1 MTFQNPSFINID
13 NLNLGIPINQ
23 NAETDILSQDELN
36 AIIMS
41 QMGNNTPIQT
51 IPVSPTIVQQEVQ
64 QEVQQVMAPVMAP
77 ITQQPNYVNHPIYP
91 TTTNTVPD
99 KYEIDPNSVE
109 DWEQEEVDTSSKTW
123 IEQMSEKSEKSEK
136 PVKQKD
142 QESDDYDDSE
152 KDDKKITLKDV
163 DPVFDLEELY
173 TNFNKLKEGV
183 SKRILKL
190 EEKQQTLDSRV
201 KTLEK
206 FIRLDEAEL
215 ATQYINKSKE
225 NSNTHYIKQLTSSIL
240 NKTELLTMTMDVS
253 LKHENL
259 ILSWNKELFN
269 IEKEKVSS
277 YAKIKNLNKA
287 TQETESDV
295 NDIISKVNEAVKKGG
310 ISVADA
316 QNELQI
322 SGYSGKP
329 FN

>member
-1 MTFQNPSFINID
+1 MAFQNTSFTDID

-23 NAETDILSQDELN
+23 NGEPDILSQDELN

-41 QMGNNTPIQT
+41 QMGNNNPIQT
-51 IPVSPTIVQQEVQ
+51 IPVSPTIVQQD
-64 QEVQQVMAPVMAP
+64 VQQVMAPV
-77 ITQQPNYVNHPIYP
+77 TQQPNYVNHPIYP

-109 DWEQEEVDTSSKTW
+109 DWEQEEVDTTSKTW
-123 IEQMSEKSEKSEK
+123 VEQMSEKSEKT
-136 PVKQKD
+136 VKQKD
-142 QESDDYDDSE
+142 QESDDDYDDSE

-183 SKRILKL
+183 YKRILKL

-277 YAKIKNLNKA
+277 YTKIKNLNKS

>member
-1 MTFQNPSFINID
+1 MAFQNTSFTDID

-23 NAETDILSQDELN
+23 NGEPDILSQDELN

-64 QEVQQVMAPVMAP
+64 QGMAPVMAP
-77 ITQQPNYVNHPIYP
+77 VTQQPNYVNHPIYP

-99 KYEIDPNSVE
+99 KYEIDPNRVE
-109 DWEQEEVDTSSKTW
+109 DWEQEEVDTTSKTW
-123 IEQMSEKSEKSEK
+123 IEQMSEKSEKT
-136 PVKQKD
+136 VKQKD
-142 QESDDYDDSE
+142 QELDDDDDDSE
-152 KDDKKITLKDV
+152 KDDKKTTLKDV

-183 SKRILKL
+183 FKRISKL

-206 FIRLDEAEL
+206 FIKLDEAEL

>member
-1 MTFQNPSFINID
+1 MAFQNTTLSNID

-23 NAETDILSQDELN
+23 NVETDILSQDELN

-41 QMGNNTPIQT
+41 QMGNNNPIQT

-64 QEVQQVMAPVMAP
+64 QVMAPV
-77 ITQQPNYVNHPIYP
+77 TQQPNYVNHPIYP

-99 KYEIDPNSVE
+99 KYEIDPNNVE
-109 DWEQEEVDTSSKTW
+109 DWEQEEADTTSKTW
-123 IEQMSEKSEKSEK
+123 IEQMSEKSEKT
-136 PVKQKD
+136 VKQKD
-142 QESDDYDDSE
+142 QEFDDDNDSE

-183 SKRILKL
+183 FKRISKL

-206 FIRLDEAEL
+206 FIKLDEAEL

>member
-1 MTFQNPSFINID
+1 MAFQNTSFTDID

-23 NAETDILSQDELN
+23 NGEPDILSQDELN

-41 QMGNNTPIQT
+41 QMGNNNPIQT
-51 IPVSPTIVQQEVQ
+51 IPVSPTIVH
-64 QEVQQVMAPVMAP
+64 QEVQQVVQQGMAPVMAP
-77 ITQQPNYVNHPIYP
+77 VTQQPNYVNHPIYP

-99 KYEIDPNSVE
+99 KYEIDPNRVE
-109 DWEQEEVDTSSKTW
+109 DWEQEEVDTTSKTW
-123 IEQMSEKSEKSEK
+123 VEQMSEKSEKT
-136 PVKQKD
+136 VKQKD
-142 QESDDYDDSE
+142 QESDDDYDDSE

-183 SKRILKL
+183 FKRILKL

>member
-1 MTFQNPSFINID
+1 MAFQNTSFTNID
-13 NLNLGIPINQ
+13 NLNLGIPVNQ
-23 NAETDILSQDELN
+23 NVEPDILSQDELN

-51 IPVSPTIVQQEVQ
+51 IPVSPQIVQQEIQ
-64 QEVQQVMAPVMAP
+64 QEIQQVMAPV
-77 ITQQPNYVNHPIYP
+77 TQQPNYVNHPIYP

-109 DWEQEEVDTSSKTW
+109 DWEQEEVDTTSKTW
-123 IEQMSEKSEKSEK
+123 VEQMSEKSEKT
-136 PVKQKD
+136 VKQKD
-142 QESDDYDDSE
+142 QESDDDYDDSE

-183 SKRILKL
+183 FKRILKL

-277 YAKIKNLNKA
+277 YTKIKNLNKA

>member
-1 MTFQNPSFINID
+1 MAFQNTSFTDID

-23 NAETDILSQDELN
+23 NREPDILSQDELN

-51 IPVSPTIVQQEVQ
+51 IPVSPTIVQQD
-64 QEVQQVMAPVMAP
+64 VQQVMAPVMAP
-77 ITQQPNYVNHPIYP
+77 VTQQPNYVNHPIYP

-99 KYEIDPNSVE
+99 KYEIDPNRVE
-109 DWEQEEVDTSSKTW
+109 DWEQEEVDTTSKTW
-123 IEQMSEKSEKSEK
+123 VEQMSEKSEKT
-136 PVKQKD
+136 VKQKD
-142 QESDDYDDSE
+142 QESDDDSE

-183 SKRILKL
+183 FKRILKL

>member
-1 MTFQNPSFINID
+1 MAFQNTSFTDID

-23 NAETDILSQDELN
+23 NGEPDILSQDELN

-51 IPVSPTIVQQEVQ
+51 IPVSPTIVQQD
-64 QEVQQVMAPVMAP
+64 VQQVMTPVMAP
-77 ITQQPNYVNHPIYP
+77 VTQQPNYVNHPIYP

-99 KYEIDPNSVE
+99 KYEIDPNRVE
-109 DWEQEEVDTSSKTW
+109 DWEQEEVDTTSKTW
-123 IEQMSEKSEKSEK
+123 VEQMSEKSEKT
-136 PVKQKD
+136 VKQKD
-142 QESDDYDDSE
+142 QESNDDYDDSE

-183 SKRILKL
+183 FKRILKL

>member
-1 MTFQNPSFINID
+1 MAFQNTSFTDID

-23 NAETDILSQDELN
+23 NGEPDILSQDELN

-51 IPVSPTIVQQEVQ
+51 IPVSPTIVHQEVHQEVQ
-64 QEVQQVMAPVMAP
+64 QGMAPVMAP
-77 ITQQPNYVNHPIYP
+77 VTQQPNYVNHPIYP

-99 KYEIDPNSVE
+99 KYEIDPNRVE
-109 DWEQEEVDTSSKTW
+109 DWEQEEVDTTSKTW
-123 IEQMSEKSEKSEK
+123 VEQMSEKTEKTI
-136 PVKQKD
+136 KQKD
-142 QESDDYDDSE
+142 QEPNDDYDDSE

-183 SKRILKL
+183 YKRILKL

-277 YAKIKNLNKA
+277 YTKIKNLNKA

>member
-1 MTFQNPSFINID
+1 MAFQNTTLSNID

-23 NAETDILSQDELN
+23 NVETDILSQDELN

-41 QMGNNTPIQT
+41 QMGNNNPIQT

-64 QEVQQVMAPVMAP
+64 QVMAPVMAP
-77 ITQQPNYVNHPIYP
+77 VTQQPNYVNHPIYP

-99 KYEIDPNSVE
+99 KYEIDPNNVE
-109 DWEQEEVDTSSKTW
+109 DWEQEEADTTSKTW
-123 IEQMSEKSEKSEK
+123 IELMSEKSEKT
-136 PVKQKD
+136 VKQKD
-142 QESDDYDDSE
+142 QEFDDDDSE
-152 KDDKKITLKDV
+152 KDDKKTTLKDV
-163 DPVFDLEELY
+163 DPIFDLEELY

-183 SKRILKL
+183 FKRISKL

-206 FIRLDEAEL
+206 FIKLDEAEL

-277 YAKIKNLNKA
+277 YTKIKNLNKA

>member
-1 MTFQNPSFINID
+1 MAFQNTSFSNID

-23 NAETDILSQDELN
+23 NVETDILSQDELN

-51 IPVSPTIVQQEVQ
+51 IPVSPTIVQQD
-64 QEVQQVMAPVMAP
+64 VQQVMAPVMTP
-77 ITQQPNYVNHPIYP
+77 VTQQPNYVNHPIYP

-99 KYEIDPNSVE
+99 KYEIDPNNVE
-109 DWEQEEVDTSSKTW
+109 DWEQEEADTTSKTW
-123 IEQMSEKSEKSEK
+123 IEQMSEKSEKT
-136 PVKQKD
+136 VKQKD
-142 QESDDYDDSE
+142 QELDDDDSE
-152 KDDKKITLKDV
+152 KDDKKTTLKDV

-183 SKRILKL
+183 YKRILKL

-206 FIRLDEAEL
+206 FIKLDEAEL

-277 YAKIKNLNKA
+277 YTKIKNLNKA

>member
-1 MTFQNPSFINID
+1 MAFQNTSFTDID

-23 NAETDILSQDELN
+23 NGEPDILSQDELN

-51 IPVSPTIVQQEVQ
+51 IPVSPTIVQQD
-64 QEVQQVMAPVMAP
+64 VQQVMAPVMAP
-77 ITQQPNYVNHPIYP
+77 VTQQPNYVNHPIYP

-99 KYEIDPNSVE
+99 KYEIDPNRVE
-109 DWEQEEVDTSSKTW
+109 DWEQEEVDTTSKTW
-123 IEQMSEKSEKSEK
+123 VEQMSEKSEKT
-136 PVKQKD
+136 VKQKD
-142 QESDDYDDSE
+142 QESDDDYDDSE

-183 SKRILKL
+183 FKRILKL

-277 YAKIKNLNKA
+277 YAKIRNLNKA
-287 TQETESDV
+287 TKETDNSI
-295 NDIISKVNEAVKKGG
+295 NDIISKVNDAVNKDGV
-310 ISVADA
+310 SVSAA
-316 QNELQI
+316 LNELHI
-322 SGYSGKP
+322 SGYAGKP

>member
-1 MTFQNPSFINID
+1 MAFQNTSFTDID

-23 NAETDILSQDELN
+23 NREPDILSQDELN

-51 IPVSPTIVQQEVQ
+51 IPVSPTIVQQD
-64 QEVQQVMAPVMAP
+64 VQQVMAPVMAP
-77 ITQQPNYVNHPIYP
+77 VTQQPNYVNHPIYP

-99 KYEIDPNSVE
+99 KYEIDPNRVE
-109 DWEQEEVDTSSKTW
+109 DWEQEEVDTTSKTW
-123 IEQMSEKSEKSEK
+123 VEQMSEKSEKTL
-136 PVKQKD
+136 KQKD
-142 QESDDYDDSE
+142 QESDDDYDDSE

-183 SKRILKL
+183 FKRILKL

-277 YAKIKNLNKA
+277 YTKIKNLNKA

>member
-1 MTFQNPSFINID
+1 MAFQNTSFTNID
-13 NLNLGIPINQ
+13 NLNLGIPVNQ
-23 NAETDILSQDELN
+23 NVEPDILSQDELN

-51 IPVSPTIVQQEVQ
+51 IPVSPTIVQQD
-64 QEVQQVMAPVMAP
+64 VQQVMAPVMAP

-109 DWEQEEVDTSSKTW
+109 DWEQEEVDTTSKTW
-123 IEQMSEKSEKSEK
+123 VEQMSEKSEKT
-136 PVKQKD
+136 VKQKD
-142 QESDDYDDSE
+142 QESDDDYDDSE

-183 SKRILKL
+183 FKRILKL

>member
-1 MTFQNPSFINID
+1 MAFQNTSFTDID

-23 NAETDILSQDELN
+23 NGEPDILSQDELN

-51 IPVSPTIVQQEVQ
+51 IPVSPTIVQQD
-64 QEVQQVMAPVMAP
+64 VQQVMAPVMAP
-77 ITQQPNYVNHPIYP
+77 VTQQPNYVNHPIYP

-99 KYEIDPNSVE
+99 KYEIDPNRVE
-109 DWEQEEVDTSSKTW
+109 DWEQEEVDTTSKTW
-123 IEQMSEKSEKSEK
+123 VEQMSEKSEKT
-136 PVKQKD
+136 VKQKD
-142 QESDDYDDSE
+142 QESDEDYDDSE

-183 SKRILKL
+183 FKRILKL

>member
-1 MTFQNPSFINID
+1 MAFQNTTLSNID

-23 NAETDILSQDELN
+23 NVETDILSQDELN

-41 QMGNNTPIQT
+41 QMGNNNPIQT

-64 QEVQQVMAPVMAP
+64 QVMAPVMAP
-77 ITQQPNYVNHPIYP
+77 VTQQPNYVNHPIYP

-99 KYEIDPNSVE
+99 KYEIDPNNVE
-109 DWEQEEVDTSSKTW
+109 DWEQEEADTTSKTW
-123 IEQMSEKSEKSEK
+123 VEQMSEKSEKSEK
-136 PVKQKD
+136 IVKQKD
-142 QESDDYDDSE
+142 QELDDDDSE
-152 KDDKKITLKDV
+152 KDDKKTTLKDV

-183 SKRILKL
+183 FKRISKL

-206 FIRLDEAEL
+206 FIKLDEAEL

-277 YAKIKNLNKA
+277 YTKIKNLNKA

>member
-1 MTFQNPSFINID
+1 MAFQNTSFTNID

-23 NAETDILSQDELN
+23 NGEPDILSQDELN

-51 IPVSPTIVQQEVQ
+51 IPVSPTIVQQD
-64 QEVQQVMAPVMAP
+64 VQQVMAPVMAP
-77 ITQQPNYVNHPIYP
+77 VTQQPNYVNHPIYP

-99 KYEIDPNSVE
+99 KYEIDPNRVE
-109 DWEQEEVDTSSKTW
+109 DWEQEEVDTTSKTW
-123 IEQMSEKSEKSEK
+123 VEQMSEKSEKT
-136 PVKQKD
+136 VKQKD
-142 QESDDYDDSE
+142 QESDDDSE

-183 SKRILKL
+183 FKRILKL

>member
-1 MTFQNPSFINID
+1 MAFQNTSFSNID

-23 NAETDILSQDELN
+23 NVETDILSQDELN

-64 QEVQQVMAPVMAP
+64 QVMAPVMAP
-77 ITQQPNYVNHPIYP
+77 VTQQPNYVNHPIYP

-109 DWEQEEVDTSSKTW
+109 DWEQEEVDTTSKTW
-123 IEQMSEKSEKSEK
+123 IEQMSEKSEKT
-136 PVKQKD
+136 VKQKD
-142 QESDDYDDSE
+142 QESDDDYDDSE

-277 YAKIKNLNKA
+277 YTKIKNLNKA

>member
-1 MTFQNPSFINID
+1 MAFQNTSFTDID

-23 NAETDILSQDELN
+23 NGEPDILSQDELN

-51 IPVSPTIVQQEVQ
+51 IPVSPTIVQQD
-64 QEVQQVMAPVMAP
+64 VQQVVQQGMAPVMAP
-77 ITQQPNYVNHPIYP
+77 VTQQPNYVNHPIYP

-99 KYEIDPNSVE
+99 KYEIDPNRVE
-109 DWEQEEVDTSSKTW
+109 DWEQEEVDTTSKTW
-123 IEQMSEKSEKSEK
+123 VEQMSEKSEKT
-136 PVKQKD
+136 VKQKD
-142 QESDDYDDSE
+142 QESDDDYDDSE

-183 SKRILKL
+183 FKRILKL

>member
-1 MTFQNPSFINID
+1 MAFQNTTLSNID

-23 NAETDILSQDELN
+23 NVETDILSQDELN

-41 QMGNNTPIQT
+41 QMGNNNPIQT

-64 QEVQQVMAPVMAP
+64 QVMAPVMAP
-77 ITQQPNYVNHPIYP
+77 VTQQPNYVNHPIYP

-99 KYEIDPNSVE
+99 KYEIDPNNVE
-109 DWEQEEVDTSSKTW
+109 DWEQEEADTTSKTW
-123 IEQMSEKSEKSEK
+123 IEQMSEKSEKT
-136 PVKQKD
+136 VKQKD
-142 QESDDYDDSE
+142 QEFDDDSE
-152 KDDKKITLKDV
+152 KDDKKTTLKDV
-163 DPVFDLEELY
+163 DPIFDLEELY

-183 SKRILKL
+183 FKRISKL

-206 FIRLDEAEL
+206 FIKLDEAEL

-277 YAKIKNLNKA
+277 YTKIKNLNKA

>member
-1 MTFQNPSFINID
+1 MAFQNTSFTNID

-23 NAETDILSQDELN
+23 NGETDILSQDELN

-77 ITQQPNYVNHPIYP
+77 VTHQPNYVNHPIYP

-109 DWEQEEVDTSSKTW
+109 DWEQEEVDTTSKTW
-123 IEQMSEKSEKSEK
+123 IEQMSEKSEKT
-136 PVKQKD
+136 VKQKD
-142 QESDDYDDSE
+142 QESDDDYDDSE

-183 SKRILKL
+183 YKRILKL

>member
-1 MTFQNPSFINID
+1 MAFQNTSFTNID
-13 NLNLGIPINQ
+13 NLNLGIPVNQ
-23 NAETDILSQDELN
+23 NVEPDILSQDELN

-51 IPVSPTIVQQEVQ
+51 IPVSPQIVQQEI
-64 QEVQQVMAPVMAP
+64 QQVMAPV
-77 ITQQPNYVNHPIYP
+77 TQQPNYVNHPIYP

-109 DWEQEEVDTSSKTW
+109 DWEQEEVDTTSKTW
-123 IEQMSEKSEKSEK
+123 IEQMSEKSEKT
-136 PVKQKD
+136 VKQKD
-142 QESDDYDDSE
+142 QESDDDYDDSE

-183 SKRILKL
+183 YKRILKL

>member
-1 MTFQNPSFINID
+1 MAFQNTSFTNID

-23 NAETDILSQDELN
+23 NVETDILSQDELN

-64 QEVQQVMAPVMAP
+64 QVMAPV
-77 ITQQPNYVNHPIYP
+77 TQQPNYVNHPIYP

-109 DWEQEEVDTSSKTW
+109 DWEQEEVDTTSKTW
-123 IEQMSEKSEKSEK
+123 IEQMSEKSEKT
-136 PVKQKD
+136 VKQKD
-142 QESDDYDDSE
+142 QESDDDYDDSE

-183 SKRILKL
+183 YKRILKL

>member
-1 MTFQNPSFINID
+1 MAFQNTTLSNID

-23 NAETDILSQDELN
+23 NVETDILSQDELN

-41 QMGNNTPIQT
+41 QMGNNNPIQT

-64 QEVQQVMAPVMAP
+64 QVMAPVMAP
-77 ITQQPNYVNHPIYP
+77 VTQQPNYVNHPIYP

-99 KYEIDPNSVE
+99 KYEIDPNNVE
-109 DWEQEEVDTSSKTW
+109 DWEQEEADTTSKTW
-123 IEQMSEKSEKSEK
+123 IEQMSEKSEKT
-136 PVKQKD
+136 VKQKD
-142 QESDDYDDSE
+142 QEFDDDSE
-152 KDDKKITLKDV
+152 KDDKKTTLKDV
-163 DPVFDLEELY
+163 DPIFDLEELY

-183 SKRILKL
+183 FKRISKL

-206 FIRLDEAEL
+206 FIKLDEAEL

>member
-1 MTFQNPSFINID
+1 MAFQNTSFTNID
-13 NLNLGIPINQ
+13 NLNLGIPVNQ
-23 NAETDILSQDELN
+23 NVEPDILSQDELN

-51 IPVSPTIVQQEVQ
+51 IPVSPTIVQQD
-64 QEVQQVMAPVMAP
+64 VQQVMAPVMAP
-77 ITQQPNYVNHPIYP
+77 VTQQPNYVNHPIYP

-99 KYEIDPNSVE
+99 KYEIDPNNVE
-109 DWEQEEVDTSSKTW
+109 DWEQEEADTTSKTW
-123 IEQMSEKSEKSEK
+123 IEQMSEKSEKI
-136 PVKQKD
+136 VKQKD
-142 QESDDYDDSE
+142 QELDDDSE
-152 KDDKKITLKDV
+152 KDDKKTTLKDV

-183 SKRILKL
+183 FKRISKL

-206 FIRLDEAEL
+206 FIKLDEAEL

-277 YAKIKNLNKA
+277 YTKIKNLNKS

>member
-1 MTFQNPSFINID
+1 MAFQNTSFTDID

-23 NAETDILSQDELN
+23 NGEPDILSQDELN

-51 IPVSPTIVQQEVQ
+51 IPVSPTIVH

-77 ITQQPNYVNHPIYP
+77 VTQQPNYVNHPIYP

-99 KYEIDPNSVE
+99 KYEIDPNRVE
-109 DWEQEEVDTSSKTW
+109 DWEQEEVDTTSKTW
-123 IEQMSEKSEKSEK
+123 VEQMSEKSEKT
-136 PVKQKD
+136 VKQKD
-142 QESDDYDDSE
+142 QESDDDYDDSE

-183 SKRILKL
+183 YKRILKL

-277 YAKIKNLNKA
+277 YTKIKNLNKS

>member
-1 MTFQNPSFINID
+1 MAFQNTSFSNID

-23 NAETDILSQDELN
+23 NVEPDILSQDELN

-41 QMGNNTPIQT
+41 QMGNTTPIQT
-51 IPVSPTIVQQEVQ
+51 IPVSPTIVQQEAHQVVH
-64 QEVQQVMAPVMAP
+64 QEVQQGMTPVMAPV
-77 ITQQPNYVNHPIYP
+77 TQQPNYVNHPIYP

-99 KYEIDPNSVE
+99 KYEIDPNNVE
-109 DWEQEEVDTSSKTW
+109 DWEQEEADTTSKTW
-123 IEQMSEKSEKSEK
+123 IEQMSEKSEKT
-136 PVKQKD
+136 VKQKD
-142 QESDDYDDSE
+142 QELDDDDSE
-152 KDDKKITLKDV
+152 KDDKKTTLKDV

-183 SKRILKL
+183 FKRISKL

-206 FIRLDEAEL
+206 FIKLDEAEL

>member
-1 MTFQNPSFINID
+1 MAFQNTSFSNID

-23 NAETDILSQDELN
+23 NVETDILSQDELN

-51 IPVSPTIVQQEVQ
+51 IPVSPTIVHQEVQ
-64 QEVQQVMAPVMAP
+64 QEIQQVMAPV
-77 ITQQPNYVNHPIYP
+77 TQQPNYVNHPIYP

-109 DWEQEEVDTSSKTW
+109 DWEQEEVDTTSKTW
-123 IEQMSEKSEKSEK
+123 IEQMSEKSEKT
-136 PVKQKD
+136 VKQKD
-142 QESDDYDDSE
+142 QESDEDYDDSE
-152 KDDKKITLKDV
+152 KDNKKITLKDV

-183 SKRILKL
+183 YKRILKL

-277 YAKIKNLNKA
+277 YTKIKNLNKA

>member
-1 MTFQNPSFINID
+1 MAFQNTSFTDID

-23 NAETDILSQDELN
+23 NGEPDILSQDELN

-51 IPVSPTIVQQEVQ
+51 IPVSPTIVQQD
-64 QEVQQVMAPVMAP
+64 VQQVMAPVMAP
-77 ITQQPNYVNHPIYP
+77 VTQQPNYVNHPIYP

-99 KYEIDPNSVE
+99 KYEIDPNRVE
-109 DWEQEEVDTSSKTW
+109 DWEQEEVDTTSKTW
-123 IEQMSEKSEKSEK
+123 VEQMSEKSEKT
-136 PVKQKD
+136 VKQKD
-142 QESDDYDDSE
+142 QESDDDSE

-183 SKRILKL
+183 FKRILKL

>member
-1 MTFQNPSFINID
+1 MAFQNTSFTDID

-23 NAETDILSQDELN
+23 NGEPDILSQDELN

-41 QMGNNTPIQT
+41 QMGNNTPIRT
-51 IPVSPTIVQQEVQ
+51 IPVSQTIVQQD
-64 QEVQQVMAPVMAP
+64 VQQVMAPV
-77 ITQQPNYVNHPIYP
+77 TQQPNYVNHPIYP

-99 KYEIDPNSVE
+99 KYEIDPNRVE
-109 DWEQEEVDTSSKTW
+109 DWEQEEVDTTSKTW
-123 IEQMSEKSEKSEK
+123 VEQMSEKSEKT
-136 PVKQKD
+136 VKQKD
-142 QESDDYDDSE
+142 QESDDDYDDSE

-183 SKRILKL
+183 FKRILKL

>member
-1 MTFQNPSFINID
+1 MAFQNTSFTDID

-23 NAETDILSQDELN
+23 NGEPDILSQDELN

-41 QMGNNTPIQT
+41 QMGNNNPIQT
-51 IPVSPTIVQQEVQ
+51 IPVSPTIVQQD
-64 QEVQQVMAPVMAP
+64 VQQVMAPV
-77 ITQQPNYVNHPIYP
+77 TQQPNYVNHPIYP

-109 DWEQEEVDTSSKTW
+109 DWEQEEVDTTSKTW
-123 IEQMSEKSEKSEK
+123 VEQMSEKSEKT
-136 PVKQKD
+136 VKQKD
-142 QESDDYDDSE
+142 QESDDDYDDSE

-183 SKRILKL
+183 YKRILKL

>member
-1 MTFQNPSFINID
+1 MAFQNTSFTNID

-23 NAETDILSQDELN
+23 NGEPDILSQDELN

-64 QEVQQVMAPVMAP
+64 QVMAPVMAP
-77 ITQQPNYVNHPIYP
+77 VTQQLNYVNHPIYP

-99 KYEIDPNSVE
+99 KYEIDPNNVE
-109 DWEQEEVDTSSKTW
+109 DWEQEEVDTTSKTW
-123 IEQMSEKSEKSEK
+123 IEQMSEKSEK

-142 QESDDYDDSE
+142 QESNDDYDDSE

-277 YAKIKNLNKA
+277 YTKIKNLNKA

>member
-1 MTFQNPSFINID
+1 MAFQNTSFTDID

-23 NAETDILSQDELN
+23 NGEPDILSQDELN

-51 IPVSPTIVQQEVQ
+51 IPVSPTIVQQD
-64 QEVQQVMAPVMAP
+64 VQQVMAPVMAP
-77 ITQQPNYVNHPIYP
+77 VTQQPNYVNHPIYP

-99 KYEIDPNSVE
+99 KYEIDPNNVE
-109 DWEQEEVDTSSKTW
+109 DWEQEEVDTTSKTW
-123 IEQMSEKSEKSEK
+123 VEQMSEKSEKT
-136 PVKQKD
+136 VKQKD
-142 QESDDYDDSE
+142 QESDDDYDDSE

-183 SKRILKL
+183 YKRILKL

>member
-1 MTFQNPSFINID
+1 MAFQNTTLSNID

-23 NAETDILSQDELN
+23 NVETDILSQDELN

-51 IPVSPTIVQQEVQ
+51 IPVSQTIIQQEVH
-64 QEVQQVMAPVMAP
+64 QVMAPV
-77 ITQQPNYVNHPIYP
+77 TQQPNYVNHPIYP

-99 KYEIDPNSVE
+99 KYEIDPNNVE
-109 DWEQEEVDTSSKTW
+109 DWEQEEADTTSKTW
-123 IEQMSEKSEKSEK
+123 IEQMSEKSEK

-142 QESDDYDDSE
+142 QEFDDDDSE
-152 KDDKKITLKDV
+152 KDDKKTTLKDV
-163 DPVFDLEELY
+163 DPIFDLEELY

-183 SKRILKL
+183 YKRILKL

>member
-1 MTFQNPSFINID
+1 MAFQNTSFTDID

-23 NAETDILSQDELN
+23 NREPDILSQDELN

-51 IPVSPTIVQQEVQ
+51 IPVLPTIVQQD
-64 QEVQQVMAPVMAP
+64 VQQVMAPVMAP
-77 ITQQPNYVNHPIYP
+77 VTQQPNYVNHPIYP

-99 KYEIDPNSVE
+99 KYEIDPNRVE
-109 DWEQEEVDTSSKTW
+109 DWEQEEVDTTSKTW
-123 IEQMSEKSEKSEK
+123 VEQMSEKSEKT
-136 PVKQKD
+136 VKQKD
-142 QESDDYDDSE
+142 QESDDDYDDSE

-183 SKRILKL
+183 FKRILKL

>member
-1 MTFQNPSFINID
+1 MAFQNTSFTDID

-23 NAETDILSQDELN
+23 NREPDILSQDELN

-41 QMGNNTPIQT
+41 QMGNNNPIQT
-51 IPVSPTIVQQEVQ
+51 IPVSPTIVQQD
-64 QEVQQVMAPVMAP
+64 VQQVMAPVMAP
-77 ITQQPNYVNHPIYP
+77 VTQQPNYVNHPIYP

-99 KYEIDPNSVE
+99 KYEIDPNRVE
-109 DWEQEEVDTSSKTW
+109 DWEQEEVDTTSKTW
-123 IEQMSEKSEKSEK
+123 VEQMSEKSEKT
-136 PVKQKD
+136 VKQKD
-142 QESDDYDDSE
+142 QESDDDYDDSE

-183 SKRILKL
+183 FKRILKL

>member
-1 MTFQNPSFINID
+1 MAFQNTSFTNID

-23 NAETDILSQDELN
+23 NMEPDILSQDELN

-64 QEVQQVMAPVMAP
+64 QVMAPVMAP
-77 ITQQPNYVNHPIYP
+77 VTQQLNYVNHPIYP

-109 DWEQEEVDTSSKTW
+109 DWEQEEVDTTSKTW
-123 IEQMSEKSEKSEK
+123 IEQMSEKSEKT
-136 PVKQKD
+136 VKQKD

-152 KDDKKITLKDV
+152 KDNKKITLKDV

-277 YAKIKNLNKA
+277 YTKIKNLNKA

>member
-1 MTFQNPSFINID
+1 MAFQNTSFTDID

-23 NAETDILSQDELN
+23 NGEPDILSQDELN

-51 IPVSPTIVQQEVQ
+51 IPVSPTIVQQD
-64 QEVQQVMAPVMAP
+64 VQQVMTPVMAP
-77 ITQQPNYVNHPIYP
+77 VTQQPNYVNHPIYP

-99 KYEIDPNSVE
+99 KYEIDPNRVE
-109 DWEQEEVDTSSKTW
+109 DWEQEEVDTTSKTW
-123 IEQMSEKSEKSEK
+123 VEQMSEKSEKT
-136 PVKQKD
+136 VKQKD
-142 QESDDYDDSE
+142 QESDDDYDDSE

-183 SKRILKL
+183 FKRILKL

-277 YAKIKNLNKA
+277 YTKIKNLNKA

>member
-1 MTFQNPSFINID
+1 MAFQNTSFTDID

-23 NAETDILSQDELN
+23 NGEPDILSQDELN

-41 QMGNNTPIQT
+41 QMGNTTPIQT

-64 QEVQQVMAPVMAP
+64 EVQQVMAPVMAP
-77 ITQQPNYVNHPIYP
+77 VTQQPNYVNHPIYP

-99 KYEIDPNSVE
+99 KYEIDPNNVE
-109 DWEQEEVDTSSKTW
+109 DWEQEEADTTSKTW

-136 PVKQKD
+136 TVKQKD
-142 QESDDYDDSE
+142 QEFDDDNDSE
-152 KDDKKITLKDV
+152 KDDKKTTLKDV
-163 DPVFDLEELY
+163 DPIFDLEELY

-183 SKRILKL
+183 FKRISKL

-206 FIRLDEAEL
+206 FIKLDEAEL

-277 YAKIKNLNKA
+277 YTKIKNLNKA

>member
-1 MTFQNPSFINID
+1 MAFQNTSFTNID
-13 NLNLGIPINQ
+13 NLNLGIPVNQ
-23 NAETDILSQDELN
+23 NVEPDILSQDELN

-51 IPVSPTIVQQEVQ
+51 IPVSQQIVQQIVQQEI
-64 QEVQQVMAPVMAP
+64 QQVMAPV
-77 ITQQPNYVNHPIYP
+77 TQQPNYVNHPIYP

-109 DWEQEEVDTSSKTW
+109 DWEQEEVDTTSKTW
-123 IEQMSEKSEKSEK
+123 VEQMSEKSEKT
-136 PVKQKD
+136 VKQKD
-142 QESDDYDDSE
+142 QESNDDYDDSE

-183 SKRILKL
+183 YKRILKL

-277 YAKIKNLNKA
+277 YVKIKNLNKA